1 MRLQAIAL
9 TIHILGLIAVFG
21 AFVIQHR
28 VLARLRQAT
37 GRAEARPWAELLAA
51 TAPMLPSGAIMLL
64 LTGGYMSRAWEPLRP
79 AWILTSAVGVLFIGG
94 VGFFL
99 IGSFRRALRLTAEG
113 DGMVAP
119 VSFAVSRASRI
130 LHAAANG
137 TALGTIWLM
146 TAKPGWAESVAVMVV
161 PAVIG
166 ACIGARLSAR
176 R

>member
-28 VLARLRQAT
+28 VLARLRRAAT
-37 GRAEARPWAELLAA
+37 REEALPWAELLAA
-51 TAPMLPSGAIMLL
+51 TAPMMPSGAIMLL
-64 LTGGYMSRAWEPLRP
+64 LTGGYMSKAWMPLHP
-79 AWILTSAVGVLFIGG
+79 AWIFVSMATVAFIGG

-99 IGSFRRALRLTAEG
+99 MGPFRRARRAAEG
-113 DGMVAP
+113 TGPLASGFP
-119 VSFAVSRASRI
+119 LSRAGGI

-137 TALGTIWLM
+137 AALGTIWLM
-146 TAKPGWAESVAVMVV
+146 TAKPGWTESVIAAAL

-166 ACIGARLSAR
+166 ACVGARISEKKP
-176 R
+176 